1 MTSNMPRTAWKA
13 GLLSLL
19 LPGLGQLYNGQ
30 AYKGL
35 RWYCVLVGTTMLLLA
50 LMLESR
56 LSPLSLGGSLFLYIA
71 LYATIAGDAVRVA
84 RQYGV
89 AFQPKWYNR
98 WYVYA
103 TAILVAPFVLHP
115 AMQLPWRAAPVR
127 AYNIA
132 SRSMEPTLRVGDHIL
147 AAPRSRSNGLLK
159 RHDIVVFDAPGDQTQ
174 TFLKRIVALP
184 GERVA
189 VHQSQL
195 WVNGQPIREPY
206 IDVGPAHDIEY
217 DDPVIA
223 PQQGDILDIRDD
235 EQLYVNGKPVALS
248 GDGFKIYYSRFFP
261 PGASLQMPSGPVT
274 VQDNHYFVLGDRR
287 YRSRDS
293 RTWGFVPE
301 RGIQGRVIKV
311 YWSWDDAAKRVR
323 WDRIGLDFRR

>member
-1 MTSNMPRTAWKA
+1 MTRNTPRTAWKA

-35 RWYCVLVGTTMLLLA
+35 RWYCALVGTTMLLLA

-71 LYATIAGDAVRVA
+71 LYLTIAGDAVRVA
-84 RQYGV
+84 RQHGDS
-89 AFQPKWYNR
+89 FQPKWYNR

-103 TAILVAPFVLHP
+103 TAILVAPLALHP

-132 SRSMEPTLRVGDHIL
+132 SRSMEPTLQVGDHIL
-147 AAPRSRSNGLLK
+147 AAPWTRANGPLQ
-159 RHDIVVFDAPGDQTQ
+159 RHDIVVFDAPGDQAR
-174 TFLKRIVALP
+174 TFLKRMVSLP

-189 VHQSQL
+189 LRQGQL
-195 WVNGQPIREPY
+195 WVNGQLIREPY
-206 IDVGPAHDIEY
+206 IDVGATQDIEY

-223 PQQGDILDIRDD
+223 PQKGDILDIRNDG
-235 EQLYVNGKPVALS
+235 QLYVNGKSVALP
-248 GDGFKIYYSRFFP
+248 GDGFKVYYSRFFP
-261 PGASLQMPSGPVT
+261 PGASLQTPAGPVT
-274 VQDNHYFVLGDRR
+274 VQDDHYFVLGDRR
-287 YRSRDS
+287 YHSRDS

-301 RGIQGRVIKV
+301 SRIHGRVIKV
-311 YWSWDDAAKRVR
+311 YWSWDGAANRVR
-323 WDRIGLDFRR
+323 WGRIGLDFRG